1 MNICKDYTGIW
12 STLLELLGG
21 DKALTETEGGP
32 QWESTLGNRGVH
44 INVWEAARW
53 TDANWADMAVFLD
66 ALMCGHEDKA
76 LDLWPS
82 MLRRVNAYTLPIV
95 GRGFVEEWSGSSPGG
110 NWLYNAHE
118 FNVIEVKPGWGLMQ
132 KPVTVA
138 QWLAFC
144 DAVGRDPEPQRTKGQ
159 PLDWPVTCVN
169 AEDCLAFAKWV
180 SEVTGHRFDLPTEPE
195 WRQAAAHPN
204 GGEYPWGAAEPTA
217 HLAVYGRDDG
227 PRSVGSCPKGAGVY
241 GHLDLAG
248 NVWEWCW
255 AEGRANNGVE
265 GPFGSSVDPSPISN
279 EASAIATGPTA
290 SNCTTGTGTTDS
302 GSGGSDDSSPFGSR
316 ASGGGPSTALS
327 QPHSTGT
334 GDQWKPTMKDSGSG
348 GSDDGFPF
356 SPSGAAGQF
365 LESGSTMPSTGGTQC
380 ASTPHVFATTG
391 SGSGGSDDK
400 APFGAKGG
408 DGKLHH
414 SETGSRVGSAQA
426 QTQPTSA
433 MTKGSD
439 CEGENSRPFE
449 GPGGVGTPSKNSS
462 FIAGASE
469 TPGMQRT
476 KTACPAVMPDSDCL
490 FELLGGA
497 WATDRYRLIQKW
509 RVYGGNIGF
518 LLDGVDSTMS
528 SDGLRLC
535 LRRSYEP
542 S

>member
-21 DKALTETEGGP
+21 DKALIETEGGP

-110 NWLYNAHE
+110 SWLYNAHE

-132 KPVTVA
+132 KPVTMA

-144 DAVGRDPEPQRTKGQ
+144 DAVGRVPEPQRTKGQ

-169 AEDCLAFAKWV
+169 AEDCLAFAEWV
-180 SEVTGHRFDLPTEPE
+180 SEVTGHKFDLPTEPE

-265 GPFGSSVDPSPISN
+265 GPFGSSADPTTEIS
-279 EASAIATGPTA
+279 EGSVTATGTTTP
-290 SNCTTGTGTTDS
+290 SCNIETGTTDSDSGGSDDDSPFGSVAQGGKAECDTALGGSGSTEGRSGTEEMTTDS
-302 GSGGSDDSSPFGSR
+302 GSGGSDDDGPFVSSEV
-316 ASGGGPSTALS
+316 
-327 QPHSTGT
+327 
-334 GDQWKPTMKDSGSG
+334 G
-348 GSDDGFPF
+348 GSTFRGDSATPAQ
-356 SPSGAAGQF
+356 PSQ
-365 LESGSTMPSTGGTQC
+365 STSI
-380 ASTPHVFATTG
+380 A
-391 SGSGGSDDK
+391 
-400 APFGAKGG
+400 
-408 DGKLHH
+408 
-414 SETGSRVGSAQA
+414 ETRTMA
-426 QTQPTSA
+426 
-433 MTKGSD
+433 SD
-439 CEGENSRPFE
+439 CEGEQRRPFDGADPVGAHQRE
-449 GPGGVGTPSKNSS
+449 TSYTAVGKPGTS
-462 FIAGASE
+462 
-469 TPGMQRT
+469 
-476 KTACPAVMPDSDCL
+476 
-490 FELLGGA
+490 
-497 WATDRYRLIQKW
+497 
-509 RVYGGNIGF
+509 
-518 LLDGVDSTMS
+518 GVDLAGSDSGYLFS
-528 SDGLRLC
+528 SVGGSHFCEHGAEFLSKAWRCRYQGYENPQSMDGFRLC
-535 LRRSYEP
+535 LRRPHERS
-542 S
+542 